1 MDVLLSS
8 SSIQFAKRKHHAP
21 IQITTVPHNSQIFI
35 CVNKRGKKKQ
45 RPKNKKKE
53 DAKDT
58 IKIQTKNLPN

>member
-21 IQITTVPHNSQIFI
+21 IQITTVHHNSQFFI
-35 CVNKRGKKKQ
+35 CVNKKTQKRKK
-45 RPKNKKKE
+45 KKKE